1 MSSRQ
6 TMAGKSN
13 KAITIIEYSF
23 FIAFFIAAIAM
34 MQIYLK
40 RAMQGR
46 IKGATQNISGGELFS
61 PSLSRY
67 RQVVS
72 SSSKSE
78 EITTPQGE
86 SVSTLLEPSVTS
98 TEPFVDD
105 FSGNKLREEG
115 LFE

>member
-1 MSSRQ
+1 MV
-6 TMAGKSN
+6 GKNN

-23 FIAFFIAAIAM
+23 FIALFIAAIAV

-46 IKGATQNISGGELFS
+46 IKGATDNLSGGQLFS
-61 PSLSRY
+61 PSVSRY

-72 SSSKSE
+72 SSSKTE

-105 FSGNKLREEG
+105 FSGKKLKEEG

>member
-1 MSSRQ
+1 MD
-6 TMAGKSN
+6 GKNN

-23 FIAFFIAAIAM
+23 FIALFIAAIAV

-46 IKGATQNISGGELFS
+46 IKGATDNLSGGELFS
-61 PSLSRY
+61 PELSRY

-72 SSSKSE
+72 SNSKTE

-86 SVSTLLEPSVTS
+86 SVSTLFEPSVTS

-105 FSGNKLREEG
+105 FSGKKLKEEG

>member
-1 MSSRQ
+1 
-6 TMAGKSN
+6 MAGKN
-13 KAITIIEYSF
+13 NRAIAIIEYSC
-23 FIAFFIAAIAM
+23 FIAIFITAMAA

-46 IKGATQNISGGELFS
+46 LKGATQNISGGDLFS

-72 SSSKSE
+72 SSVKTE
-78 EITTPQGE
+78 EITTPEGE
-86 SVSTLLEPSVTS
+86 SVSTLLEPSITL
-98 TEPFVDD
+98 TEPFADD
-105 FSGNKLREEG
+105 FSDKKLTQEG